1 VWGSRVERST
11 TIRPELAGTPPGRAA
26 GGARLDSDMITR
38 ILLTGI
44 VLLACATRAP
54 SQASQ
59 SCTVAKVSD
68 GDSIRCRDGA
78 RVRLIGIDAPEL
90 DQEPFGPRSRAAL
103 ERRLPVGTVVTLE
116 FDVQPRDQYGRL
128 LAYVWRDGRLVN
140 EQQVADGYA
149 ATLTV
154 PPNVRLAERFREALT
169 SARDRRAGLWAEN
182 GFECRPE
189 DHRRKRC

>member
-1 VWGSRVERST
+1 
-11 TIRPELAGTPPGRAA
+11 
-26 GGARLDSDMITR
+26 MITR

-44 VLLACATRAP
+44 MLLACTTRART
-54 SQASQ
+54 QASQ

-103 ERRLPVGTVVTLE
+103 ERRLPAGAVVTLE
-116 FDVQPRDQYGRL
+116 FDVQPRDRYGRL

-154 PPNVRLAERFREALT
+154 PPNVRMAERFREALT

>member
-1 VWGSRVERST
+1 
-11 TIRPELAGTPPGRAA
+11 
-26 GGARLDSDMITR
+26 MITR

-44 VLLACATRAP
+44 VLLACATSART
-54 SQASQ
+54 QASQ

-90 DQEPFGPRSRAAL
+90 DQDPFGPRSRAAL
-103 ERRLPVGTVVTLE
+103 EPGGTVVTLE

-128 LAYVWRDGRLVN
+128 LAYVWRNGRLVN

>member
-1 VWGSRVERST
+1 
-11 TIRPELAGTPPGRAA
+11 
-26 GGARLDSDMITR
+26 MITR
-38 ILLTGI
+38 IVLAGI
-44 VLLACATRAP
+44 ALLACTTRAQTQ
-54 SQASQ
+54 STQ

-78 RVRLIGIDAPEL
+78 RVRLIGVDAPEL
-90 DQEPFGPRSRAAL
+90 DQEPFGKRSRAAL

-140 EQQVADGYA
+140 EEQVAEGYA

-154 PPNVRLAERFREALT
+154 PPNVRLADRFRKALA
-169 SARDRRAGLWAEN
+169 SARERNAGLWADD
-182 GFECRPE
+182 GFSCRPE

>member
-1 VWGSRVERST
+1 
-11 TIRPELAGTPPGRAA
+11 
-26 GGARLDSDMITR
+26 MITR
-38 ILLTGI
+38 ILLIGI
-44 VLLACATRAP
+44 ALLACSAP
-54 SQASQ
+54 ARTQTAQ

-90 DQEPFGPRSRAAL
+90 DQVPFGPRSRAAL

-128 LAYVWRDGRLVN
+128 LAYVWRDDALVN
-140 EQQVADGYA
+140 EAQVAEGYA

-154 PPNVRLAERFREALT
+154 PPNVRMAERLRKALA
-169 SARDRRAGLWAEN
+169 SARERNAGLWADD
-182 GFECRPE
+182 GFACRPE